1 MLVGD
6 LAVCCDLWCLLQGS
20 KKKRSSRVLELVP
33 ASRAPGSM
41 SYNHLHTILAA
52 LPVALTSLVLTG
64 KQALQLHW
72 AMQMLTQC
80 SDRRPDGQQWWFP
93 PALLHLNLSPT
104 DPTGTEEGAGSRWR
118 LSGVVT
124 ASFKPVRLLRQAKSK
139 AWDFSVDLFLSLVG
153 CLFCTLRIG
162 MGMVTCR

>member
-1 MLVGD
+1 MLFIAAKTRGDVMLVGD

-41 SYNHLHTILAA
+41 SYNHLHTEQGILAA

-64 KQALQLHW
+64 KQELQLHW

-124 ASFKPVRLLRQAKSK
+124 ASFKPAG
-139 AWDFSVDLFLSLVG
+139 F
-153 CLFCTLRIG
+153 
-162 MGMVTCR
+162 